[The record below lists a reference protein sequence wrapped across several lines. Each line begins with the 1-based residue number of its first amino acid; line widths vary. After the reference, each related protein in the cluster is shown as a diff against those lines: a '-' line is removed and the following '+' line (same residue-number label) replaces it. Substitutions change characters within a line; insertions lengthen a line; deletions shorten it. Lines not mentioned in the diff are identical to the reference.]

1 MPCPTITS
9 FETPGLD
16 FFSTAARN
24 QEASPGLV
32 ILLNQSEIANET
44 PPAHNNRSR
53 GAGAKRDCLHRN
65 AEMEVTI
72 RRATAD
78 DIEEIAK
85 LFDAYRVFFGQGSNL
100 SLAQEF
106 LEDRLSNSEFVIFCA
121 YTSDGRG
128 AAFAQLYPR
137 FSSVSAKRIWIL
149 NDLFVLES
157 VRGMGIGTKLL
168 SEIEAFGEESQAK
181 GVLIETTVSNT
192 GAQKLYESKGYQKV
206 TGRFFYEREN
216 KLKKKQG

>member
-1 MPCPTITS
+1 
-9 FETPGLD
+9 
-16 FFSTAARN
+16 
-24 QEASPGLV
+24 
-32 ILLNQSEIANET
+32 
-44 PPAHNNRSR
+44 
-53 GAGAKRDCLHRN
+53 
-65 AEMEVTI
+65 MEVTI
-72 RRATAD
+72 RQATTD
-78 DIEEIAK
+78 DIKGIAK
-85 LFDAYRVFFGQGSNL
+85 LFDAYRVFFEQGSDL

-106 LEDRLSNSEFVIFCA
+106 LGDRLNNSEAVIFCA
-121 YTSDGRG
+121 YTSDERCVG
-128 AAFAQLYPR
+128 FAQLYPS

-206 TGRFFYEREN
+206 TGRFFYERNN
-216 KLKKKQG
+216 KLKKNKTH

>member
-1 MPCPTITS
+1 
-9 FETPGLD
+9 
-16 FFSTAARN
+16 
-24 QEASPGLV
+24 
-32 ILLNQSEIANET
+32 
-44 PPAHNNRSR
+44 
-53 GAGAKRDCLHRN
+53 
-65 AEMEVTI
+65 MEVTI
-72 RRATAD
+72 RQPFTG

-85 LFDAYRVFFGQGSNL
+85 LFEAYRVFFKQRSDL
-100 SLAQEF
+100 SLAQEC
-106 LEDRLSNSEFVIFCA
+106 LGDRLNNSESVIFCA
-121 YTSDGRG
+121 YTSDERCVG
-128 AAFAQLYPR
+128 FAQLYPS

-157 VRGMGIGTKLL
+157 VRGTEIGTKLL
-168 SEIEAFGEESQAK
+168 SKIEAFGEESQAK

>member
-1 MPCPTITS
+1 
-9 FETPGLD
+9 
-16 FFSTAARN
+16 
-24 QEASPGLV
+24 
-32 ILLNQSEIANET
+32 
-44 PPAHNNRSR
+44 
-53 GAGAKRDCLHRN
+53 
-65 AEMEVTI
+65 MEVTI
-72 RRATAD
+72 RQATTD

-85 LFDAYRVFFGQGSNL
+85 LFDAYRVFFEQGSDL

-106 LEDRLSNSEFVIFCA
+106 LGDRLNNSESVIFCA
-121 YTSDGRG
+121 YTSDERCVG
-128 AAFAQLYPR
+128 FAQLYPS

-206 TGRFFYEREN
+206 TGRFFYERKN
-216 KLKKKQG
+216 KLKKNKTD